1 MMTQFALEEQAK
13 HLQTLYNNAE
23 IEING
28 SIQIVSLT
36 SSREGSKVRFFIDVP
51 ANVVG
56 RITKRIIKNASGQ
69 VVWSDPPGKVN
80 IDKPDT
86 DLRFEIPIEA
96 IWREGAAT

>member
-1 MMTQFALEEQAK
+1 MMTQLALEEQAK
-13 HLQTLYNNAE
+13 HLQTLFNNAE

-28 SIQIVSLT
+28 AIQIVSLT

-56 RITKRIIKNASGQ
+56 IITKRTIKNAGGQ
-69 VVWSDPPGKVN
+69 VVWSDPPGKIN

-86 DLRFEIPIEA
+86 DLRLEIPIEA